1 MDEERALSQHVPDN
15 LLQVLVIVKR
25 PLLALRYTLPDGQI
39 RKTQMNFVPFSGCD
53 VALESFRAA
62 GLPIRDKDLPQVQSQ
77 RPQSSQSQPHS
88 QERPGS
94 SNVNH
99 AARSQSVQSVFPDSA
114 QPLSQGFTVGRK
126 ATYGSIPPCTQPTW
140 ANIRPTSAP
149 SGVKQ
154 DAPSRPIFSST
165 RSTLDAFRS
174 SITITDL
181 PAVGE
186 PRPHSGLLPSP
197 VFNGTYETSGSF
209 NNRPVSAPEQTQTQ
223 QEYTNT
229 PPLSQMLP
237 PERTLAFPEK
247 TMNPFPFSLNQAE
260 SQDAPAQDKAAVTKT
275 KAKRQTNP
283 LAQPAKPRKARAK
296 VQRTTTSS
304 EPLAPS
310 SLSPTFR
317 VQEKD
322 PVPGRPSRVASP
334 VLQATLPISEPL
346 AVPNTNS
353 CKRSLSGQFLNQP
366 NKRQAQTRTKMV
378 TENVTEGL
386 LRKAITEQAPQTQQS
401 EATDPLIN
409 IANYA
414 LLESIDD
421 LMRKYHDVPAP
432 RPSSRTSKDYLADYA
447 AQAEEDRVKALDNLI
462 CKCIHDESFVKLMED
477 LEGAWKRIGLGL

>member
-77 RPQSSQSQPHS
+77 RPQSSQSQSHS

-99 AARSQSVQSVFPDSA
+99 AARSQSVQSVFPDPA
-114 QPLSQGFTVGRK
+114 QPLSQGFTIGRK

-149 SGVKQ
+149 SGVKPS
-154 DAPSRPIFSST
+154 APSRTISSST
-165 RSTLDAFRS
+165 RSTPFGS
-174 SITITDL
+174 SITMTDL
-181 PAVGE
+181 PAVGG

-197 VFNGTYETSGSF
+197 VFNGTYETFGSF
-209 NNRPVSAPEQTQTQ
+209 NNRPMSAPEQTQTQ

-237 PERTLAFPEK
+237 PERILAFPEK
-247 TMNPFPFSLNQAE
+247 TINPFPFSMNEAE
-260 SQDAPAQDKAAVTKT
+260 SQDAPAQGKAAVTKT
-275 KAKRQTNP
+275 KTKKQTNP
-283 LAQPAKPRKARAK
+283 RAQPAKPRKSRAK
-296 VQRTTTSS
+296 VQRTTTSC

-310 SLSPTFR
+310 SPSPTFR

-334 VLQATLPISEPL
+334 VLQATLAISEPL
-346 AVPNTNS
+346 AVPNPNS
-353 CKRSLSGQFLNQP
+353 RKRSVSGQSLNQP
-366 NKRQAQTRTKMV
+366 NKRQAQTRTETV
-378 TENVTEGL
+378 TEDVTEGP
-386 LRKAITEQAPQTQQS
+386 LRKAITEQAPQAQP
-401 EATDPLIN
+401 EVANPLIN
-409 IANYA
+409 IANRA

-421 LMRKYHDVPAP
+421 LMRKYHEVPAP
-432 RPSSRTSKDYLADYA
+432 RPSYRTSKDYLADYA

-462 CKCIHDESFVKLMED
+462 CKCVQDESFVKLMED
-477 LEGAWKRIGLGL
+477 VEGAWKRIGLGL

>member
-94 SNVNH
+94 SNVGH
-99 AARSQSVQSVFPDSA
+99 AARPQSAQSVFPDSA
-114 QPLSQGFTVGRK
+114 QSLLQGFTIGRK
-126 ATYGSIPPCTQPTW
+126 ATCGSIPLWTQSTR

-149 SGVKQ
+149 SDVNHYG
-154 DAPSRPIFSST
+154 PSRSISPST
-165 RSTLDAFRS
+165 RSTLNAFGS
-174 SITITDL
+174 PITITSL
-181 PAVGE
+181 QMVAK
-186 PRPHSGLLPSP
+186 PRPQSGLLPSP
-197 VFNGTYETSGSF
+197 VFNSTYEPFGSF
-209 NNRPVSAPEQTQTQ
+209 QNRPMSAPEQTQTQ

-237 PERTLAFPEK
+237 PERTLTYPEK
-247 TMNPFPFSLNQAE
+247 TVNPFPFSMDEAA
-260 SQDAPAQDKAAVTKT
+260 SQDEPAQGKAAVTKI

-283 LAQPAKPRKARAK
+283 RAQPAKPRKSRAK
-296 VQRTTTSS
+296 VQQTITSS

-310 SLSPTFR
+310 SPSPAFR
-317 VQEKD
+317 VQEKA
-322 PVPGRPSRVASP
+322 PVPGGPSRVASP
-334 VLQATLPISEPL
+334 VLQATLPISEPRAL
-346 AVPNTNS
+346 PDINS
-353 CKRSLSGQFLNQP
+353 SKRSLSDQSLYQP
-366 NKRQAQTRTKMV
+366 NKRQAQTRAETM
-378 TENVTEGL
+378 TEGVTEGL
-386 LRKAITEQAPQTQQS
+386 LRKTVTEQAPLAQQP
-401 EATDPLIN
+401 EATGPLTK

-421 LMRKYHDVPAP
+421 LMRKYHEVPAP
-432 RPSSRTSKDYLADYA
+432 RSSSRTSKDYLADYA
-447 AQAEEDRVKALDNLI
+447 AQDEEDRVKALDNLI
-462 CKCIHDESFVKLMED
+462 CKCIQDESFVKLMED
-477 LEGAWKRIGLGL
+477 VEGAWKRIGLGL